1 VQWVN
6 RPHLNFRGFSGTI
19 AAGTVKPG
27 DEVRVLP
34 SGAKAKVA
42 EIILFEQSLDQAQC
56 GQAVTLTLDKEID
69 ASRGDM
75 IVSAQT
81 PAKCQISLK
90 ST

>member
-6 RPHLNFRGFSGTI
+6 RPHLNFRGFAGTI

-42 EIILFEQSLDQAQC
+42 EIILF
-56 GQAVTLTLDKEID
+56 
-69 ASRGDM
+69 
-75 IVSAQT
+75 
-81 PAKCQISLK
+81 
-90 ST
+90 